1 MKDLKVGD
9 IIQCNSAEDAV
20 DTMTE
25 LENEGISTDF
35 NFDVPGEY
43 RLEVLKVRND
53 GKKVK

>member
-9 IIQCNSAEDAV
+9 IIKCNSAEDAV

-43 RLEVLKVRND
+43 RLEVLKVGND
-53 GKKVK
+53 GN